1 MPVATDQQDMPEL
14 ALVSVRL
21 TCGKAR
27 QGSEGQRLNIG
38 KRGFSLRHASFG
50 SDVWQNY
57 THQSLGFSRLM
68 PVNSVDLPALA
79 HSIKQWARELGF
91 QQVGIAGLELGEH
104 EQHLQRWLDA
114 GYHGDMDYMGAHGS
128 KRSHPDEL
136 VPGTL
141 RVVSLRMDYLPG
153 DTQMVQRLAEPEKA
167 YVSRYALGRD
177 YHKLIR
183 KRLQQLAERIQ
194 QVIGPFGYR
203 AFVDSAP
210 VLEKAIAEQAGLG
223 WIGKNTLVLN
233 RKAGSYFFLGELFV
247 DLPLPVDEPHATE
260 HCGRCTACMDI
271 CPTAAFVG
279 PYVLDARR
287 CISYLT
293 IELKTAIPEELR
305 PLIGNRV
312 FGCDDCQV
320 VCPWNR
326 FARPSAENDFQ
337 PRHSLDNA
345 GLAELFR
352 WDEETFLKNTEGS
365 PLRRAGYERWLRNL
379 AVGLGNAPSTIAV
392 LEALDSRRDYP
403 SELVQEHVQW
413 ALRQHAERADPS

>member
-1 MPVATDQQDMPEL
+1 MSST
-14 ALVSVRL
+14 
-21 TCGKAR
+21 
-27 QGSEGQRLNIG
+27 
-38 KRGFSLRHASFG
+38 SL
-50 SDVWQNY
+50 
-57 THQSLGFSRLM
+57 
-68 PVNSVDLPALA
+68 DLDALA
-79 HSIKQWARELGF
+79 QSIKDWGRELGF
-91 QQVGIAGLELGEH
+91 QQVGITGVVLGEH
-104 EQHLQRWLDA
+104 EAHLQRWLDA
-114 GYHGDMDYMGAHGS
+114 GYQGEMDYMAAHGS

-141 RVVSLRMDYLPG
+141 SVVSLRMDYLPG
-153 DTQMVQRLAEPEKA
+153 DTQMAQRLGEPEKA

-194 QVIGPFGYR
+194 QQIGPFGYR

-247 DLPLPVDEPHATE
+247 DLALPVDPAHGTE

-293 IELKTAIPEELR
+293 IELKGSIPEDLR
-305 PLIGNRV
+305 APIGNRV
-312 FGCDDCQV
+312 FGCDDCQM

-326 FARPSAENDFQ
+326 FARPTEQSDFQ
-337 PRHSLDNA
+337 PRHQLDNA
-345 GLAELFR
+345 ELATLFG
-352 WDEETFLKNTEGS
+352 WSEDEFLSRTEGS

-379 AVGLGNAPSTIAV
+379 AVGLGNAPSSIPV
-392 LEALDSRRDYP
+392 LEALRARRDHP
-403 SELVQEHVQW
+403 SDLVREHVEW
-413 ALRQHAERADPS
+413 ALAQHEKRRG

>member
-1 MPVATDQQDMPEL
+1 MRHVQLQCLAEL
-14 ALVSVRL
+14 YLPRPSVSPL
-21 TCGKAR
+21 AM
-27 QGSEGQRLNIG
+27 S
-38 KRGFSLRHASFG
+38 SS
-50 SDVWQNY
+50 
-57 THQSLGFSRLM
+57 
-68 PVNSVDLPALA
+68 PPDLAQLA
-79 HSIKQWARELGF
+79 QSIKDWGRELGF
-91 QQVGIAGLELGEH
+91 QQVGIAGLDLGEH
-104 EQHLQRWLDA
+104 EAHLQRWLDA
-114 GYHGDMDYMGAHGS
+114 GYQGEMDYMAAHGT
-128 KRSHPDEL
+128 KRSRPDEL

-153 DTQMVQRLAEPEKA
+153 DTRMSQRLAEPQSA

-194 QVIGPFGYR
+194 AVIGPFGHR

-233 RKAGSYFFLGELFV
+233 RKAGSWFFLGELFV
-247 DLPLPVDEPHATE
+247 DLPLPVDAPHASE
-260 HCGRCTACMDI
+260 HCGRCSACLDI
-271 CPTAAFVG
+271 CPTGAFVG

-293 IELKTAIPEELR
+293 IELKGAIPEDLR
-305 PLIGNRV
+305 GLIGNRV
-312 FGCDDCQV
+312 FGCDDCQI

-326 FARPSAENDFQ
+326 FARPSEQADFQ
-337 PRHSLDNA
+337 PRHGLDNA
-345 GLAELFR
+345 ELAELFR
-352 WDEETFLKNTEGS
+352 WSEEEFLSRTEGS

-392 LEALDSRRDYP
+392 IEALKLRREHP
-403 SELVQEHVQW
+403 SELVREHVQW
-413 ALRQHAERADPS
+413 ALARHRATAD

>member
-1 MPVATDQQDMPEL
+1 MPSSPPDLVLL
-14 ALVSVRL
+14 A
-21 TCGKAR
+21 
-27 QGSEGQRLNIG
+27 Q
-38 KRGFSLRHASFG
+38 
-50 SDVWQNY
+50 
-57 THQSLGFSRLM
+57 
-68 PVNSVDLPALA
+68 
-79 HSIKQWARELGF
+79 SIKDWGRELGF
-91 QQVGIAGLELGEH
+91 QQVGIAGLDLREH
-104 EQHLQRWLDA
+104 EAHLQRWLDA
-114 GYHGDMDYMGAHGS
+114 GYQGEMDYMAAHGT
-128 KRSHPDEL
+128 KRSRPDEL

-153 DTQMVQRLAEPEKA
+153 DTRMSQRLAEPQSA

-194 QVIGPFGYR
+194 AAIGPFGHR

-233 RKAGSYFFLGELFV
+233 RKAGSWFFLGELFV
-247 DLPLPVDEPHATE
+247 DLPLPVDAPHASE
-260 HCGRCTACMDI
+260 HCGRCSACLEI
-271 CPTAAFVG
+271 CPTGAFVG

-293 IELKTAIPEELR
+293 IELKGAIPEDLR
-305 PLIGNRV
+305 GLIGNRV
-312 FGCDDCQV
+312 FGCDDCQI

-326 FARPSAENDFQ
+326 FARPTEQADFQ
-337 PRHSLDNA
+337 PRHGLDNA
-345 GLAELFR
+345 ELAELFR
-352 WDEETFLKNTEGS
+352 WSEEEFLSRTEGS

-392 LEALDSRRDYP
+392 IEALQARRDYP
-403 SELVQEHVQW
+403 SELVREHVSW
-413 ALRQHAERADPS
+413 ALQRHGQA

>member
-1 MPVATDQQDMPEL
+1 MPLSPQQLDEL
-14 ALVSVRL
+14 AD
-21 TCGKAR
+21 A
-27 QGSEGQRLNIG
+27 
-38 KRGFSLRHASFG
+38 
-50 SDVWQNY
+50 
-57 THQSLGFSRLM
+57 
-68 PVNSVDLPALA
+68 
-79 HSIKQWARELGF
+79 IKTWGRELGF
-91 QQVGIAGLELGEH
+91 QQVGISDVDLGEH
-104 EQHLQRWLDA
+104 EAHLQRWLEA
-114 GYHGDMDYMGAHGS
+114 GHHGEMDYMAAHGS

-153 DTQMVQRLAEPEKA
+153 DTRMAQVLAEPEKA

-183 KRLQQLAERIQ
+183 KRLQQLADRIQ
-194 QVIGPFGYR
+194 AAIGPFGHR

-247 DLPLPVDEPHATE
+247 DLPLPVDAPHSSE

-271 CPTAAFVG
+271 CPTTAFVA
-279 PYVLDARR
+279 PYQLDARR

-293 IELKTAIPEELR
+293 IELKGSIPEALR

-312 FGCDDCQV
+312 FGCDDCQI

-326 FARPSAENDFQ
+326 FARPSDQGDFQ
-337 PRHSLDNA
+337 PRHNLDNTE
-345 GLAELFR
+345 LASLFA
-352 WDEETFLKNTEGS
+352 WTEEEFLSRTEGS

-379 AVGLGNAPSTIAV
+379 AVGLGNAPSTVPV
-392 LEALDSRRDYP
+392 LEALRARRDHP
-403 SELVQEHVQW
+403 SELVREHVRW
-413 ALRQHAERADPS
+413 ALARHGASEA